1 MTRLKKKYLKK
12 QKLAGLFMIIVAILV
27 AMVIADGTVGL
38 LVVPVGLWFIF
49 SKKVIFDR
57 YNYIDELKERQRQMR
72 SR

>member
-12 QKLAGLFMIIVAILV
+12 QKLAGLLLFIVALIITLCAEGTIGCAGMMLGLYLV
-27 AMVIADGTVGL
+27 FT
-38 LVVPVGLWFIF
+38 
-49 SKKVIFDR
+49 KNVIFNR

>member
-12 QKLAGLFMIIVAILV
+12 QKLAGLFMIIIAILV

-49 SKKVIFDR
+49 SKKIIFDR
-57 YNYIDELKERQRQMR
+57 INYIDEMKEQRER
-72 SR
+72 WRLR